1 MKAIVNTK
9 LVLEDGIVW
18 DGALTMEGD
27 RIVQCGWSV
36 DVEIPADAEIIDA
49 GGLYTTPG
57 FVDVHNHGGNGA
69 WFYQEPERAAE
80 FFLAHG
86 ETTILPTLYFNL
98 NRETMLAG
106 AERIRRAS
114 RSGAGRVMAGLY
126 MEGPYMNTKYG
137 SDNNNIKWKEEIDPA
152 EYALLV
158 DTLGD
163 FVKVWCIAP
172 ERPGIESFMQ
182 YALTI
187 NPNVVF
193 SVGHSIASPEQIYAL
208 KRYGLVNET
217 HHANNGAPKGLAR
230 GTKGVGPDEVCLYDS
245 DFYAEMICDS
255 QAIHVRPF
263 MQRLVIRI
271 KGTDRVILIT
281 DSCPF
286 DGQAREGVAQA
297 QDLGYDSE
305 GHLAGSKIT
314 MDQACRNLMKH
325 TAYGLCHAIKFAT
338 INPARMARLDRE
350 VGSLEPGKK
359 ANLLIMDDMVRIQ
372 RVFLEGESVTL

>member
-9 LVLEDGIVW
+9 LILEDGIIW
-18 DGALTMEGD
+18 DGALTFENG
-27 RIVQCGWSV
+27 RIVQCGWAA
-36 DVEIPADAEIIDA
+36 DVEIPASAERIDA
-49 GGLYTTPG
+49 DGLYTAPG
-57 FVDVHNHGGNGA
+57 FVDVHNHGGDGA
-69 WFYQEPERAAE
+69 WFYLEPERAAA
-80 FFLAHG
+80 FFLQHG

-98 NRETMLAG
+98 DYETMLQG

-114 RSGAGRVMAGLY
+114 KSGAGRVMAGLY

-137 SDNNNIKWKEEIDPA
+137 SDNNNIKWKEDIDPK
-152 EYALLV
+152 EYVGLV
-158 DTLGD
+158 DALGD
-163 FVKVWCIAP
+163 FVRVWCVAP
-172 ERPGIESFMQ
+172 ERPGIEPFMQ
-182 YALTI
+182 YALRV

-193 SVGHSIASPEQIYAL
+193 SVGHSVASPEQIYAL

-230 GTKGVGPDEVCLYDS
+230 GTKGVGPDEVCLYEG

-263 MQRLVIRI
+263 MQRLVIRV

-286 DGQAREGVAQA
+286 DGTAREGVAQA
-297 QDLGYDSE
+297 PDLGYDSE

-359 ANLLIMDDMVRIQ
+359 ANLLIMDDMVHIRS
-372 RVFLEGESVTL
+372 VYLEGEPVSL

>member
-18 DGALTMEGD
+18 DGALTFEKG
-27 RIVQCGWSV
+27 RIVQCGWAA
-36 DVEIPADAEIIDA
+36 DVEIPADAERIDA

-57 FVDVHNHGGNGA
+57 FVDVHNHDGDGA
-69 WFYQEPERAAE
+69 WFYLEPERAAA

-98 NRETMLAG
+98 DRATMLEG
-106 AERIRRAS
+106 AARIRRAS
-114 RSGAGRVMAGLY
+114 KSGAGRVMAGLY

-152 EYALLV
+152 EYAPLV

-163 FVKVWCIAP
+163 FVKVWCVAP
-172 ERPGIESFMQ
+172 ERPGIESFLQ
-182 YALTI
+182 YARSV

-193 SVGHSIASPEQIYAL
+193 SIGHSVASPEQIYAL
-208 KRYGLVNET
+208 KHYGLVNET

-245 DFYAEMICDS
+245 DLYAEMICDS

-297 QDLGYDSE
+297 PDLGYDSE

-325 TAYGLCHAIKFAT
+325 TAYGLCHAIKFAS

-359 ANLLIMDDMVRIQ
+359 ANLLIMDDMVRI
-372 RVFLEGESVTL
+372 RSVFLEGDSVAL

>member
-9 LVLEDGIVW
+9 LVMEDGIIW
-18 DGALTMEGD
+18 DGALTMDGG
-27 RIVQCGWSV
+27 RIVQCGWAA
-36 DVEIPADAEIIDA
+36 DVEIPANAEITDA

-69 WFYQEPERAAE
+69 WFYLEPERAAE
-80 FFLAHG
+80 FFLKHG

-98 NRETMLAG
+98 DRETMLAG

-114 RSGAGRVMAGLY
+114 RSSAGKNLAGLY

-163 FVKVWCIAP
+163 FVKVWCVAP
-172 ERPGIESFMQ
+172 EREGIEPFMQ
-182 YALTI
+182 YALKV

-193 SVGHSIASPEQIYAL
+193 SIGHSVATPEQIYAL

-230 GTKGVGPDEVCLYDS
+230 GTKGTGPDEVCLYDS
-245 DFYAEMICDS
+245 DFYAELICDS

-263 MQRLVIRI
+263 MLRLVLRI

-297 QDLGYDSE
+297 PDLGYDSE

-359 ANLLIMDDMVRIQ
+359 ANVLIMDDMVNIRS
-372 RVFLEGESVTL
+372 VFLEGEAIAL

>member
-18 DGALTMEGD
+18 DGALTLEGD
-27 RIVQCGWSV
+27 RIIRCGWAA

-49 GGLYTTPG
+49 RGLYTTPG
-57 FVDVHNHGGNGA
+57 FVDVHNHGGNGF

-98 NRETMLAG
+98 DRETMLAG

-114 RSGAGRVMAGLY
+114 RNGVGRVIAGLY

-182 YALTI
+182 FALSV

-193 SVGHSIASPEQIYAL
+193 SVGHSVASPEQIYAL

-372 RVFLEGESVTL
+372 SVFLEGESVTL

>member
-18 DGALTMEGD
+18 DGALTLEGD
-27 RIVQCGWSV
+27 RIIRCGWAA

-49 GGLYTTPG
+49 RGLYTTPG
-57 FVDVHNHGGNGA
+57 FVDVHNHGGNGS

-98 NRETMLAG
+98 DRETMMAG

-114 RSGAGRVMAGLY
+114 QNGVGRVIAGLY

-182 YALTI
+182 FALSV

-193 SVGHSIASPEQIYAL
+193 SVGHSVASPEQIYAL

-372 RVFLEGESVTL
+372 SVFLEGESVTL

>member
-18 DGALTMEGD
+18 DGALTFEGD
-27 RIVQCGWSV
+27 RIIRCGWAA
-36 DVEIPADAEIIDA
+36 DVEIPADAQIIDA
-49 GGLYTTPG
+49 RGLYTTPG
-57 FVDVHNHGGNGA
+57 FVDVHNHGGNGS

-98 NRETMLAG
+98 DRETMMAG

-114 RSGAGRVMAGLY
+114 QNGVGRVIAGLY

-182 YALTI
+182 FALSV

-193 SVGHSIASPEQIYAL
+193 SVGHSVASPEQIYAL

-372 RVFLEGESVTL
+372 SVFLEGESVTL

>member
-1 MKAIVNTK
+1 MQAIVNTK
-9 LVLEDGIVW
+9 LVMEDGIIW
-18 DGALTMEGD
+18 DGALTFEGD
-27 RIVQCGWSV
+27 RIVRCGWAS
-36 DVEIPADAEIIDA
+36 DVEIPSDAKILDA

-57 FVDVHNHGGNGA
+57 FVDVHNHGGDGA
-69 WFYQEPERAAE
+69 WFYLEPERAAE
-80 FFLAHG
+80 FFLKHG

-98 NRETMLAG
+98 DRETMLAG
-106 AERIRRAS
+106 AARIQIAS
-114 RSGAGRVMAGLY
+114 QKGAGRVLAGLY
-126 MEGPYMNTKYG
+126 MEGPYMNTEFG
-137 SDNNNIKWKEEIDPA
+137 SDNNNIKWKEEIDRK
-152 EYALLV
+152 EYGLLV

-163 FVKVWCIAP
+163 LVKVWCVAP
-172 ERPGIESFMQ
+172 ERSGIEEFMR
-182 YALTI
+182 YALSV

-193 SVGHSIASPEQIYAL
+193 SIGHSIATPEQIFAV
-208 KRYGLVNET
+208 KHYGLVNET

-245 DFYAEMICDS
+245 DFYAELISDS

-263 MQRLVIRI
+263 MQRLVIRV

-286 DGQAREGVAQA
+286 DGQARAGVAQA
-297 QDLGYDSE
+297 ADLGYDSE

-325 TAYGLCHAIKFAT
+325 TAYGLCHAIKFST

-359 ANLLIMDDMVRIQ
+359 ANLLLMDDMVRI
-372 RVFLEGESVTL
+372 RSVFLEGESVAL